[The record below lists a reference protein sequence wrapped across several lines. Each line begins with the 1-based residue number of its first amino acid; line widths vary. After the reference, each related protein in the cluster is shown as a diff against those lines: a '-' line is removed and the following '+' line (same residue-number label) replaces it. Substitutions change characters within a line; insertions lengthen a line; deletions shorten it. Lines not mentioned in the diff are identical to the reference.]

1 MNQLVLEMAER
12 DLFNSLRPHLR
23 REKVMPDS
31 MSTGPIRRDFLK
43 ALARKW
49 NLHKEP
55 GFWSK
60 HRDMLRLAMVL
71 AEHGAARDLM
81 RKESQA
87 RTAVA
92 TSVIAAGNASPESRA
107 AAGMSASAAVSGLT
121 AGPSGAGQGLPAT
134 ATSAS
139 SLGVRF
145 APSTSTPTAGGMPAS
160 RPLAPSDKAAGIRA
174 LRRALR
180 PYTGEGF
187 AGQSDNSDSLLY
199 LSRQQP
205 KSSARDYAT
214 GRRQDESEPEEE
226 AEDDETRL
234 DCLAA
239 LCNLTAVAA
248 SGAGLQ
254 SHFQAEEEAARSGAT
269 APDAGGSAAGAA
281 AADDDEDGGA
291 GAGEAPDAVPEPV
304 LEPGVVGTLADFA
317 RTMGAG
323 TAVDPADMELRCM
336 LVTALLNISAT
347 RPFQARAVAEGAVP
361 ALMALMVP
369 VTRQRARR
377 GNAVSLSAAAAAM
390 AAAEADDP
398 AEAQRGS
405 ATGKGSPASNGSRV
419 SPVGDVDADVD
430 VGQAEGVGAG
440 TADPA
445 ARGAADVSGAPV
457 GDKYAG
463 QAVRA
468 PATSASPRPPPPRHP
483 SAARSG
489 LVEGDDSDAK
499 EDDEVAFAA
508 AVGTGRAGGLAG
520 DDDDADDYGDD
531 EFTADDVGKAGS
543 PGTAAAAAAAAVGEE
558 QDEEER
564 ARDAPPAERR
574 DGSAGSGE
582 DDDSAQ
588 GSSSDSA
595 ERLTEEESFALRRSS
610 LALCRLDGLLAVL
623 VAVTMPPESGK
634 RGLFAALQER
644 APRVAAR
651 VTEARTASTWD
662 DESYLAHL
670 AVYNASC
677 HHAIRRT
684 LLKLRGTDVLD
695 ACRAVEAGNALRA
708 VVALAAAHASG
719 GALPTEAGD
728 FLLIRDLNDD
738 DHDADFVDRTGGG
751 GGAAVGAAATGGR
764 DDGIEV
770 AEPYTP
776 FSDRGSAVRAGGSGF
791 AASKGSS
798 PATGGDATA
807 GATPGASAASEADEA
822 LPSLSLPVLVSLVAA
837 VERGAAMVRRSR
849 LPASTPDLDS
859 DIGHLID
866 ATAADSAS
874 VDDAVGDLNGDQPS
888 PRRHEP
894 LPPRRSPDRGG
905 AAPRA
910 SLDSFASLGSEQRSP
925 QRAAMHTPAILSDGY
940 EAPPGAPLSH
950 LCLLS
955 FSLATVR
962 NLSAEHGYQARLLA
976 AGCLPRVLEVLQ
988 PHLRPGQ
995 DAATLAAA
1003 AATTAATA
1011 GPAARARARRG
1022 QAGPSAAEER
1032 ARWDCPY
1039 PLHCVADAIHA
1050 LANLAHDPSCRV
1062 EIAKGGSLAA
1072 LVPVA
1077 EDAPNSVLAV
1087 ALVRAQKE
1095 AVAAYRAR
1103 ADAERRAREA
1113 TEHAARLVAEYDAGA
1128 MTGRSGRR
1136 RAGSSS
1142 RRDSGRSVHGD
1153 GRTSSLPAARSRAN
1167 LGRVGSRAKSAP
1179 VVDQTDVIDAATELR
1194 VRALVAT
1201 AFEARTQCALAL
1213 STIVCAEDGVRLAG
1227 SDATD
1232 AAAADEFLGM
1242 GVLDALNAL
1251 CKFGSDGDAIR
1262 GQVVGPCAPLP
1273 LRGRRRVHAAPAEP
1287 PGYAGSDAE
1296 FQRRLGAP

>member
-1 MNQLVLEMAER
+1 MASAHLSATGSKPAAAPAAAARQPHQSPEELMNQLVLEMAER

-291 GAGEAPDAVPEPV
+291 GASEAPDAVPEPV

-531 EFTADDVGKAGS
+531 DFTADDVGKAGS

-558 QDEEER
+558 QDEEEEEEEASAGDIALALASADAYCIACAVR
-564 ARDAPPAERR
+564 GLCNLSGSARGAEALMASGVVPALCGVWDMLTEGLRGAAAAHIVYNLTRTRSTSRKLAEEGGVLILRDVIVGIAARSAARDAPPAERR

-582 DDDSAQ
+582 ASAP
-588 GSSSDSA
+588 GSSGDCA

-610 LALCRLDGLLAVL
+610 LALCRL
-623 VAVTMPPESGK
+623 
-634 RGLFAALQER
+634 ER

-791 AASKGSS
+791 AASKDNS

-807 GATPGASAASEADEA
+807 GAAPGASAGSEADEA

-874 VDDAVGDLNGDQPS
+874 VDDAVGDLNGDQP
-888 PRRHEP
+888 R
-894 LPPRRSPDRGG
+894 
-905 AAPRA
+905 AP
-910 SLDSFASLGSEQRSP
+910 
-925 QRAAMHTPAILSDGY
+925 
-940 EAPPGAPLSH
+940 
-950 LCLLS
+950 
-955 FSLATVR
+955 
-962 NLSAEHGYQARLLA
+962 
-976 AGCLPRVLEVLQ
+976 
-988 PHLRPGQ
+988 
-995 DAATLAAA
+995 
-1003 AATTAATA
+1003 
-1011 GPAARARARRG
+1011 
-1022 QAGPSAAEER
+1022 
-1032 ARWDCPY
+1032 
-1039 PLHCVADAIHA
+1039 
-1050 LANLAHDPSCRV
+1050 
-1062 EIAKGGSLAA
+1062 
-1072 LVPVA
+1072 
-1077 EDAPNSVLAV
+1077 
-1087 ALVRAQKE
+1087 
-1095 AVAAYRAR
+1095 
-1103 ADAERRAREA
+1103 
-1113 TEHAARLVAEYDAGA
+1113 
-1128 MTGRSGRR
+1128 
-1136 RAGSSS
+1136 
-1142 RRDSGRSVHGD
+1142 
-1153 GRTSSLPAARSRAN
+1153 
-1167 LGRVGSRAKSAP
+1167 
-1179 VVDQTDVIDAATELR
+1179 
-1194 VRALVAT
+1194 
-1201 AFEARTQCALAL
+1201 QCALAL

-1227 SDATD
+1227 SDATGRC
-1232 AAAADEFLGM
+1232 AADEFLGM

-1251 CKFGSDGDAIR
+1251 CKSGATATPSGAR
-1262 GQVVGPCAPLP
+1262 WSGPCAPSPAVEGVAASMLHRRNLLDTLVRM
-1273 LRGRRRVHAAPAEP
+1273 LR
-1287 PGYAGSDAE
+1287 

>member
-1 MNQLVLEMAER
+1 MASAHLSATGSKPAAAPAAAARQPHQSPEELMNQLVLEMAER

-92 TSVIAAGNASPESRA
+92 TS
-107 AAGMSASAAVSGLT
+107 
-121 AGPSGAGQGLPAT
+121 
-134 ATSAS
+134 
-139 SLGVRF
+139 
-145 APSTSTPTAGGMPAS
+145 
-160 RPLAPSDKAAGIRA
+160 AAGIRA

-291 GAGEAPDAVPEPV
+291 GASEAPDAVPEPV

-445 ARGAADVSGAPV
+445 ARGAADVS
-457 GDKYAG
+457 
-463 QAVRA
+463 
-468 PATSASPRPPPPRHP
+468 
-483 SAARSG
+483 ARSG

-531 EFTADDVGKAGS
+531 DFTADDVGKAGS

-558 QDEEER
+558 QDEEEEEEEASAGDIALALASADAYCIACAVR
-564 ARDAPPAERR
+564 GLCNLSGSARGAEALMASGVVPALCGVWDMLTEGLRGAAAAHIVYNLTRTRSTSRKLAEEGGVLILRDVIVGIAARSAARDAPPAERR

-582 DDDSAQ
+582 ASAP
-588 GSSSDSA
+588 GSSGDCA
-595 ERLTEEESFALRRSS
+595 ERLTEEESFALRRS
-610 LALCRLDGLLAVL
+610 
-623 VAVTMPPESGK
+623 
-634 RGLFAALQER
+634 
-644 APRVAAR
+644 
-651 VTEARTASTWD
+651 
-662 DESYLAHL
+662 
-670 AVYNASC
+670 
-677 HHAIRRT
+677 
-684 LLKLRGTDVLD
+684 
-695 ACRAVEAGNALRA
+695 
-708 VVALAAAHASG
+708 AAASAH
-719 GALPTEAGD
+719 
-728 FLLIRDLNDD
+728 
-738 DHDADFVDRTGGG
+738 FV
-751 GGAAVGAAATGGR
+751 
-764 DDGIEV
+764 
-770 AEPYTP
+770 
-776 FSDRGSAVRAGGSGF
+776 
-791 AASKGSS
+791 
-798 PATGGDATA
+798 
-807 GATPGASAASEADEA
+807 
-822 LPSLSLPVLVSLVAA
+822 
-837 VERGAAMVRRSR
+837 
-849 LPASTPDLDS
+849 
-859 DIGHLID
+859 
-866 ATAADSAS
+866 
-874 VDDAVGDLNGDQPS
+874 
-888 PRRHEP
+888 
-894 LPPRRSPDRGG
+894 
-905 AAPRA
+905 
-910 SLDSFASLGSEQRSP
+910 
-925 QRAAMHTPAILSDGY
+925 
-940 EAPPGAPLSH
+940 
-950 LCLLS
+950 
-955 FSLATVR
+955 
-962 NLSAEHGYQARLLA
+962 
-976 AGCLPRVLEVLQ
+976 
-988 PHLRPGQ
+988 Q
-995 DAATLAAA
+995 DAAALCG
-1003 AATTAATA
+1003 A
-1011 GPAARARARRG
+1011 G
-1022 QAGPSAAEER
+1022 
-1032 ARWDCPY
+1032 
-1039 PLHCVADAIHA
+1039 
-1050 LANLAHDPSCRV
+1050 
-1062 EIAKGGSLAA
+1062 
-1072 LVPVA
+1072 
-1077 EDAPNSVLAV
+1077 
-1087 ALVRAQKE
+1087 
-1095 AVAAYRAR
+1095 
-1103 ADAERRAREA
+1103 
-1113 TEHAARLVAEYDAGA
+1113 
-1128 MTGRSGRR
+1128 
-1136 RAGSSS
+1136 
-1142 RRDSGRSVHGD
+1142 
-1153 GRTSSLPAARSRAN
+1153 
-1167 LGRVGSRAKSAP
+1167 VGSH
-1179 VVDQTDVIDAATELR
+1179 
-1194 VRALVAT
+1194 
-1201 AFEARTQCALAL
+1201 
-1213 STIVCAEDGVRLAG
+1213 
-1227 SDATD
+1227 
-1232 AAAADEFLGM
+1232 
-1242 GVLDALNAL
+1242 
-1251 CKFGSDGDAIR
+1251 R
-1262 GQVVGPCAPLP
+1262 G
-1273 LRGRRRVHAAPAEP
+1273 
-1287 PGYAGSDAE
+1287 
-1296 FQRRLGAP
+1296 